1 MPRPQGLCTFCSLF
15 LLYSFCQYLWVL
27 LPHMFLPFYF
37 FPLKVFPMKP
47 TQSLHIQSHITC
59 TSGTPPSLFHILF
72 IFSCNSLSFYVSF
85 YKDNNCLL
93 YLLLCPLYLEQC
105 WSHIWCLIHISWLI
119 IKTSKFPCFLNFV
132 KHRLVLLCRNSAMFL
147 WRHVQCH
154 KLYERIAY
162 PFWKKGRNLVMTTAV
177 CHTCV
182 PICKGNGKI
191 WKHLPTYGF
200 K

>member
-1 MPRPQGLCTFCSLF
+1 MLQQVHVSEKKSKEHKTPQSHCSDHCFSDLSSHHSPIRQPPPVTLPPFCSSNIPDMPRPQGLCTFCSLF

-105 WSHIWCLIHISWLI
+105 WSHI
-119 IKTSKFPCFLNFV
+119 
-132 KHRLVLLCRNSAMFL
+132 
-147 WRHVQCH
+147 
-154 KLYERIAY
+154 
-162 PFWKKGRNLVMTTAV
+162 
-177 CHTCV
+177 
-182 PICKGNGKI
+182 
-191 WKHLPTYGF
+191 
-200 K
+200 